1 MNYFGISEA
10 RLDFSDLIHL
20 EFLDIK
26 ENLLQYI
33 PGNLENLKS
42 LKYLDLSY
50 NKLRRLPEYFKSNLE
65 TLILDGNKLKD
76 QTKLP
81 TWIIK
86 LKALK
91 TLSLAAVWFKEL
103 IDVFIEDIS
112 LNSLVKLDLRCSNI
126 DLIPQSL
133 MYLEKLEV
141 LELGNCREI
150 MDSAVTHW
158 NRTECSFKVSF
169 TSTFQFEFTNLI
181 LIIFYYPSQRMKS
194 MLVLNWISVL
204 VFLIWLKRTV

>member
-1 MNYFGISEA
+1 MQYFGISEA

-33 PGNLENLKS
+33 PGNLEDLQS

-50 NKLRRLPEYFKSNLE
+50 NKLRRLPEYFQSNLE
-65 TLILDGNKLKD
+65 TLILDGNELKD

-86 LKALK
+86 QNALQI
-91 TLSLAAVWFKEL
+91 LSLAAVGLKEL
-103 IDVFIEDIS
+103 IDVFIGDIS
-112 LNSLVKLDLRCSNI
+112 LNNLVKLDLRCSNI

-133 MYLEKLEV
+133 TYLENLEV
-141 LELGNCREI
+141 LELGNCRDI
-150 MDSAVTHW
+150 MDNALTHW
-158 NRTECSFKVSF
+158 NRTKCSFEVSF
-169 TSTFQFEFTNLI
+169 SFTLHFEFKN
-181 LIIFYYPSQRMKS
+181 
-194 MLVLNWISVL
+194 
-204 VFLIWLKRTV
+204 